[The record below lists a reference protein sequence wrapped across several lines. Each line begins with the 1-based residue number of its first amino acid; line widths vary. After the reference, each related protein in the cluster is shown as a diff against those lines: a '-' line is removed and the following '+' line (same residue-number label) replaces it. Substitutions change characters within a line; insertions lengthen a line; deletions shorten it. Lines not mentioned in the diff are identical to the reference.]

1 MCYIAKLITVCWFGF
16 SHNFRANRDM
26 SLGSFIREHP
36 FTMWA
41 LNIWIIRASSNQITM
56 VIISFIINIRINP
69 LISTLIP
76 LVNFGTFFSRIKMY
90 TLFPLHHSTY
100 LIFLSHIRLLPL
112 HSVSRHLF
120 RLVDC
125 SMLLVISESWL
136 FAKLT
141 CRLLSHYWSLVWAQL
156 LIEATATVDLLGRR
170 SGRGTAIRSPLWI
183 SQLRRGFRFVDDV
196 FTFRDMTFS
205 GNYK

>member
-1 MCYIAKLITVCWFGF
+1 MCYMGKLITVCWFGF
-16 SHNFRANRDM
+16 SHNFRANRNM

-41 LNIWIIRASSNQITM
+41 LNIWIVRASCNQITM
-56 VIISFIINIRINP
+56 VIISFFIIIRINP

-100 LIFLSHIRLLPL
+100 LILLSHIRLLPL
-112 HSVSRHLF
+112 HSVSGKLF
-120 RLVDC
+120 RLIDR
-125 SMLLVISESWL
+125 SMLLVVTEGWL

-141 CRLLSHYWSLVWAQL
+141 CRLLSHHGSLVWTQF
-156 LIEATATVDLLGRR
+156 LIKASTTIDLLGSR
-170 SGRGTAIRSPLWI
+170 SGRGTAIGSPLWI